1 MNDHDEHGSVTTP
14 LPENKPVHILVVDDH
29 VVVRDGLKQLLR
41 ERFPSA
47 HFGEAGAGQQA
58 LDLLDSADWDVMLL
72 DLSMPGRG
80 GLDVLSQARHI
91 QPRTKILVLTMYPA
105 DQYAVRVLK
114 AGASGYLTK
123 ESAAEEIVAAVEKV
137 LAGGKYVTASLA
149 EKLVLDL
156 SVPDGKK
163 PHEQLSDREYQVLM
177 ALAAGKSV
185 KEIGREFSLSV
196 KTISTYRMRIFQKL
210 HFKSNADVVSY
221 ARREQLIG

>member
-1 MNDHDEHGSVTTP
+1 
-14 LPENKPVHILVVDDH
+14 
-29 VVVRDGLKQLLR
+29 
-41 ERFPSA
+41 
-47 HFGEAGAGQQA
+47 
-58 LDLLDSADWDVMLL
+58 
-72 DLSMPGRG
+72 
-80 GLDVLSQARHI
+80 
-91 QPRTKILVLTMYPA
+91 MYPA
-105 DQYAVRVLK
+105 DQYAIRVLK

-185 KEIGREFSLSV
+185 KEIGTEFSLSV